1 MGATEKRS
9 SSASLSARSSRVRS
23 EIKLVKELGIE
34 GLFGFDSNEPI
45 AFAETPPDRSDGSTS
60 RVFRA
65 PRRGFPDRRSGVSR
79 AIAPRRAVPAAR
91 HGVRIKL
98 FPSSFPR
105 GDAGA
110 GAAHRARALR
120 PPDPPQRADHRPHDN
135 VLHLRLRRL
144 GRARVRR
151 ALRARQRRSPRRVRR
166 ADARGARQRRRRRR
180 PQRCVATRPRPTRAI
195 ERLDRDA
202 RRVRRPREAS
212 REAGVRPRH
221 ASPSPRSSDRRA
233 DDFIFRGARARTTL
247 ARSDP
252 ASPLG

>member
-9 SSASLSARSSRVRS
+9 SSVSLPARSSRVRS

-60 RVFRA
+60 QVFRA
-65 PRRGFPDRRSGVSR
+65 PRRGFPDRRSGVPR

-110 GAAHRARALR
+110 FALPTAATCFNTLRLPEYPTYEALEQHVTIALR
-120 PPDPPQRADHRPHDN
+120 H
-135 VLHLRLRRL
+135 
-144 GRARVRR
+144 
-151 ALRARQRRSPRRVRR
+151 
-166 ADARGARQRRRRRR
+166 
-180 PQRCVATRPRPTRAI
+180 
-195 ERLDRDA
+195 
-202 RRVRRPREAS
+202 
-212 REAGVRPRH
+212 GVEGF
-221 ASPSPRSSDRRA
+221 S
-233 DDFIFRGARARTTL
+233 FG
-247 ARSDP
+247 
-252 ASPLG
+252 